1 MKPTLAPAAR
11 AAVASGARVSGRYPA
26 GVRPLQIPRWIQ
38 LVSLPLTLLLAWT
51 LAAELTTTLEVFV
64 ISGLIALLLNPL
76 VHALT
81 VLKLPRGLSVLI
93 VYLAFF
99 GASPASASSP
109 GAAAVNQLSNA
120 AQTVQDQFTKPAN
133 GGPTPADQKI
143 DDLQRWLDGHGLER
157 VHIRTAGQQAVAKI
171 EKQGVTGYVQKAIDV
186 GSTLATAIV
195 SGVIHLILI
204 LVVSIYMLLDAP
216 RLARFVN
223 RIFPPG
229 PDGRE
234 LGREAQRALASYVRG
249 QFMVSLIIGLSA
261 GLSMEA
267 FGLLGIWPQA
277 RGYALFFGLFA
288 MATEAIPYVG
298 PILGAVPPIVLALF
312 DQPDHGALGGA
323 RVPRDPPARGPRR
336 RAARDGQRAAQPS
349 ARGDLRAARG
359 RGALRG
365 ARRDPGAAAARRRAR
380 RRGLHR
386 GARQLRAVAPA
397 GPRRRRPRP
406 RRAGRRR
413 GAARAVPAGPPRP
426 RVRPPRLRPT
436 RTLWFLARPREGVRR
451 TTMRRPLR

>member
-1 MKPTLAPAAR
+1 
-11 AAVASGARVSGRYPA
+11 
-26 GVRPLQIPRWIQ
+26 VRPLQIPRWIQ

-64 ISGLIALLLNPL
+64 ISALIALLLNPL

-81 VLKLPRGLSVLI
+81 ALKLPRGMSVLI
-93 VYLAFF
+93 VYLSFF
-99 GASPASASSP
+99 GAVAGVAVVA
-109 GAAAVNQLSNA
+109 GAAAVSQVSNA

-171 EKQGVTGYVQKAIDV
+171 EKQGVTGYAQKAIDV

-223 RIFPPG
+223 RLVPPG

-249 QFMVSLIIGLSA
+249 QFMVSLIIGLSV
-261 GLSMEA
+261 GLTMEA
-267 FGLLGIWPQA
+267 FGLLGIWPA
-277 RGYALFFGLFA
+277 ASRYALFFGLFA
-288 MATEAIPYVG
+288 MVTEAIPYVG
-298 PILGAVPPIVLALF
+298 PIIGAVPPVVLALF
-312 DQPDHGALGGA
+312 DRPITALWVALAFLAIHQLEGHVVVPRVMGNALRSHPLAVIFGLLAGAELFGVIGAILALPILAVGRAVVDFLSARVSFEPWPRVGLADGGLDVAVPVVAEGA
-323 RVPRDPPARGPRR
+323 RGGPDGAAQGPRPPAPAPSDPDSMVPRP
-336 RAARDGQRAAQPS
+336 
-349 ARGDLRAARG
+349 
-359 RGALRG
+359 
-365 ARRDPGAAAARRRAR
+365 
-380 RRGLHR
+380 
-386 GARQLRAVAPA
+386 
-397 GPRRRRPRP
+397 
-406 RRAGRRR
+406 
-413 GAARAVPAGPPRP
+413 PPRGGP
-426 RVRPPRLRPT
+426 DDDDAAGASVTSR
-436 RTLWFLARPREGVRR
+436 REGER
-451 TTMRRPLR
+451 